1 MRLITRIAATWGVA
15 VAALSLA
22 SPAQAGLTLTAAGTS
37 DGFSL
42 TTFAD
47 FHTITGG
54 GCCGGP
60 FGLAVAANGN
70 VLVSVSGTRY
80 VFNNVDGQS
89 PGSALSST
97 GSSSGTQ
104 AYARAGGIA
113 YGGNGGNFVQ
123 FNNDGTVNHV
133 LTGVPSPYLGMWG
146 APNGHI
152 IATSG
157 AGLID
162 IDPLGAGGA
171 GTYRVINA
179 FGNGDGV
186 TVSPDGLTAFVEQS
200 GGIQGYNIATGALS
214 GAFISVPGSSADGTG
229 VITGGAL
236 NGDLVINNNNGD
248 VDLWDFGSSSII
260 KLATGASPFGADRGD
275 YVAIDTKGCL
285 LLDEGNHVDRL
296 CLKGASIGDP
306 NGNHLPE
313 PTSALLVG
321 AALLGLGAAARRRRA

>member
-133 LTGVPSPYLGMWG
+133 LTLSLI
-146 APNGHI
+146 HI
-152 IATSG
+152 
-157 AGLID
+157 
-162 IDPLGAGGA
+162 
-171 GTYRVINA
+171 
-179 FGNGDGV
+179 
-186 TVSPDGLTAFVEQS
+186 
-200 GGIQGYNIATGALS
+200 
-214 GAFISVPGSSADGTG
+214 
-229 VITGGAL
+229 
-236 NGDLVINNNNGD
+236 
-248 VDLWDFGSSSII
+248 
-260 KLATGASPFGADRGD
+260 
-275 YVAIDTKGCL
+275 
-285 LLDEGNHVDRL
+285 
-296 CLKGASIGDP
+296 
-306 NGNHLPE
+306 
-313 PTSALLVG
+313 
-321 AALLGLGAAARRRRA
+321 